1 MLVLTRKKSQMIRIG
16 NDIVVKVIQ
25 TGKGSVKIG
34 VDAPRDVRVV
44 RGELEF
50 HDAEPVKPK
59 NRRSQPQSAKSP
71 MPMVLSDGKV
81 KHRFHIIS
89 PANAAR
95 KLCPRAAKAA
105 AARPY

>member
-34 VDAPRDVRVV
+34 IDAPREVRVV

-50 HDAEPVKPK
+50 HDAEPTEAAPQEAAIGEVAEADLPY
-59 NRRSQPQSAKSP
+59 RRENAEAP
-71 MPMVLSDGKV
+71 LS
-81 KHRFHIIS
+81 HYL
-89 PANAAR
+89 A
-95 KLCPRAAKAA
+95 C
-105 AARPY
+105 

>member
-50 HDAEPVKPK
+50 HDAESADVSEDAKEPAAVSEVADADTPF
-59 NRRSQPQSAKSP
+59 RRESEAP
-71 MPMVLSDGKV
+71 LS
-81 KHRFHIIS
+81 HYL
-89 PANAAR
+89 A
-95 KLCPRAAKAA
+95 C
-105 AARPY
+105 